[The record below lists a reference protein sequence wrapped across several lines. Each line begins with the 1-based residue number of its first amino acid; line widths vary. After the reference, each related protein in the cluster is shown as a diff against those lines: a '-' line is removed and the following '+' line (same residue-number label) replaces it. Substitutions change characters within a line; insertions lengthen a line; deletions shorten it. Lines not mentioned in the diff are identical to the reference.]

1 MINLNEFES
10 REEYLTYMK
19 KLFLK
24 DGLKCMLLSAGVLLL
39 LFVIGA
45 EAAQE
50 ITGIPEN
57 IYWGVHKMVTV
68 CFAIGATAY
77 AIAFLIEAD

>member
-1 MINLNEFES
+1 MKKYNEFES
-10 REEYLTYMK
+10 KEEYLSYMK

-24 DGLKCMLLSAGVLLL
+24 DGMKCMLLSVGTLLL

-45 EAAQE
+45 DTVQE

-57 IYWGVHKMVTV
+57 IYWAMQKIVTV
-68 CFAIGATAY
+68 CFIVGAAAY
-77 AIAFLIEAD
+77 LASLFIEGD